1 MTAKEAI
8 QKHTSFGF
16 KLLIEL
22 VVIIFAVGIAW
33 ATLSGDVKRNK
44 EVVDE
49 VKTDQKIT
57 DQKVSGI
64 EGDIKSINTEIKG
77 IGENIKEIK
86 ESVKK

>member
-1 MTAKEAI
+1 MTPTQAI
-8 QKHTSFGF
+8 QKNIGFGF

-49 VKTDQKIT
+49 VKVEQKAT
-57 DQKVSGI
+57 NEKVSGI

-77 IGENIKEIK
+77 IGEDIKEIK

>member
-1 MTAKEAI
+1 MTPKELV
-8 QKHTSFGF
+8 QKHSVFGF

-49 VKTDQKIT
+49 VKTDQKVI
-57 DQKVSGI
+57 DQKVSSI
-64 EGDIKSINTEIKG
+64 EGDIKSINTK
-77 IGENIKEIK
+77 IGTIDENIKEIK

>member
-1 MTAKEAI
+1 MTPTQAI
-8 QKHTSFGF
+8 QKNIGFGF

-49 VKTDQKIT
+49 VKVDQKAT
-57 DQKVSGI
+57 DQKVSSI
-64 EGDIKSINTEIKG
+64 QGDIKSINTK
-77 IGENIKEIK
+77 IGTIDDNIKEIK